1 MEHFSSFNILIQL
14 FFYRNT
20 KKTRDKVASLENDV
34 TTAENHLEELQ
45 TELRNLEEEA
55 KAVIQEQEIV
65 HVLCNLLCNW
75 FFMFFDLG

>member
-1 MEHFSSFNILIQL
+1 M
-14 FFYRNT
+14 
-20 KKTRDKVASLENDV
+20 

-65 HVLCNLLCNW
+65 HVLCNLLCN
-75 FFMFFDLG
+75 

>member
-1 MEHFSSFNILIQL
+1 MEHFSFINILIQL
-14 FFYRNT
+14 FFHRNT
-20 KKTRDKVASLENDV
+20 KKTRDKVTSLENDV

-65 HVLCNLLCNW
+65 HVLCNLLCK
-75 FFMFFDLG
+75 